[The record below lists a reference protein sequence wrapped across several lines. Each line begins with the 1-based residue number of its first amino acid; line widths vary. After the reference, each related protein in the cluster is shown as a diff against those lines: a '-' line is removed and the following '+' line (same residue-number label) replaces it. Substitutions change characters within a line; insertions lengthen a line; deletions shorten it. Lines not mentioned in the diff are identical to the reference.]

1 VLFPER
7 HVWRWCAFWRNRAGG
22 TNGGG
27 GVGGIRTHTMPR
39 GPERCL
45 RESDGPFD
53 VMYVV
58 QRRNGTKGKNP
69 SSQFTSEHTHASKHA
84 HARAH
89 KSKQIPSYYPDHLTL
104 IRDLHAP
111 ETVVTIFFP
120 RFGVS

>member
-1 VLFPER
+1 MV
-7 HVWRWCAFWRNRAGG
+7 CFWRNRAGG
-22 TNGGG
+22 TNGSG
-27 GVGGIRTHTMPR
+27 GGIRAHTMPR

-58 QRRNGTKGKNP
+58 QRRNGTKGETPLRSLQAN
-69 SSQFTSEHTHASKHA
+69 THARKHA
-84 HARAH
+84 HAHAH

-104 IRDLHAP
+104 IRDLRGP
-111 ETVVTIFFP
+111 VTVVTIFFP

>member
-1 VLFPER
+1 MSAGGVLFGET
-7 HVWRWCAFWRNRAGG
+7 VQVEQTAEAA
-22 TNGGG
+22 
-27 GVGGIRTHTMPR
+27 VYTHTHNAE

-53 VMYVV
+53 VRYVM
-58 QRRNGTKGKNP
+58 QRRNGTKGETPLRSLQAN
-69 SSQFTSEHTHASKHA
+69 THARKHA

-104 IRDLHAP
+104 IRDLRAP

>member
-1 VLFPER
+1 
-7 HVWRWCAFWRNRAGG
+7 
-22 TNGGG
+22 
-27 GVGGIRTHTMPR
+27 MPR

-58 QRRNGTKGKNP
+58 QRRNGTKGETPLRSLQAN
-69 SSQFTSEHTHASKHA
+69 THALKHA

-104 IRDLHAP
+104 IRDP
-111 ETVVTIFFP
+111 PGPGDGDYDFFP
-120 RFGVS
+120 SFWRFINSTRTGQPRGGL